1 MKHTFPHLALIALFF
16 TLLIASAPAQAM
28 PLSEKASINRGKPY
42 YLVADLTNQ
51 YVTAFRTDTDE
62 PVRYMI
68 CSSGKYSGTTPL
80 GTFQLQ
86 SDAVYSWYKFPTCY
100 IRYGKRITG
109 SIWFHS
115 ILYASR
121 STSSLNWESFYKL
134 GSPASHGCIRLTPI
148 DAQWISYNC
157 KKGTTVRILRAAKT
171 SETRQRAAQ
180 LKSALQAAGH
190 KGIQPTLKPTPMPT
204 LVVGSNSARV
214 KALHSRLRSLGFY
227 PGAITTL
234 YTDET
239 KAAVEAYQTAAGLD
253 ATGAVDDALQRKI
266 NATDSIT
273 GRLVTMQ
280 YGNKYVVVKL
290 LQRQLR
296 TLGYLK
302 SNFKIS
308 TTFGSGTRSAVMAF
322 QTMAGLTPDGIATPA
337 LQNLLFSEAAPTPTP
352 TPAPTYAT
360 TSKTI
365 SLRKSRSTTSARLAW
380 IPINRQVIVLTPI
393 GGTWTKVKYGSKTGY
408 VLSIYLT
415 TTPPTPQ
422 S

>member
-1 MKHTFPHLALIALFF
+1 MKRAFPNIILLALF
-16 TLLIASAPAQAM
+16 TLMIASAPALAM
-28 PLSEKASINRGKPY
+28 PLSEKASINRSNPY
-42 YLVADLTNQ
+42 YLVADITNQ
-51 YVTAFRTDTDE
+51 YVTAFRSDTDE
-62 PVRYMI
+62 PARFMI
-68 CSSGKYSGTTPL
+68 CSSGKTSGTTPL

-157 KKGTTVRILRAAKT
+157 KKGTTVRILRAEKT
-171 SETRQRAAQ
+171 SETKQRAAQ

-190 KGIQPTLKPTPMPT
+190 SGIQPTLKPTPMPT
-204 LVVGSNSARV
+204 LAVGSDNTRV
-214 KALHSRLRSLGFY
+214 KTLNLRLRSLGFY
-227 PGAITTL
+227 PGATTSAF
-234 YTDET
+234 TEET
-239 KAAVEAYQTAAGLD
+239 KAAVEAYQAAAGL
-253 ATGAVDDALQRKI
+253 AITGSANDALQRKI
-266 NATDSIT
+266 ASDDSIT
-273 GRLVTMQ
+273 GRLVTLQ

-290 LQRQLR
+290 LQKQLR

-302 SNFKIS
+302 SNYKLS

-322 QTMAGLTPDGIATPA
+322 QVMAGLTPDGIATPA
-337 LQNLLFSEAAPTPTP
+337 LQDLLFSVAAPTPTP

-360 TSKTI
+360 TTKMI
-365 SLRKSRSTTSARLAW
+365 SLRKSSSATSARLAW
-380 IPINRQVIVLTPI
+380 IPIGRQVILLTPI

-408 VLSIYLT
+408 VQSIYLT
-415 TTPPTPQ
+415 TTTPTP
-422 S
+422 